1 MKYCKLAII
10 YFCRT
15 VLKVFWIVPVKK
27 NRIFLSSDRGS
38 GIRCNPLY
46 IFKYMQ
52 KEYSGEF
59 EYIWEYDGEYDAA
72 DTRCV
77 KPKSLTGIYYQLT
90 SKVLISNDGFGSF
103 LPKRK
108 QQIFINT
115 WHGGGAY
122 KKSGVDFVTDQHPVD
137 LKINKICGQR
147 TDIFISGCEKF
158 SEVMSTAKM
167 VPRERFL
174 ECGMPRN
181 DILIRG
187 ADYDV
192 TEKVKK
198 FFGVDKD
205 VKLVLFAPTYR
216 GEENEASF
224 HSQLDVSK
232 CVNALENR
240 FGGRWVML
248 MRKHHFV
255 KDVKIQNCIDA
266 SGYPDMQE
274 LLYACD
280 AFITDYS
287 SAIWDFSLTYKPGF
301 LFVPDLD
308 EYQKERSFYTDPMTW
323 AYPLALSNDELCERI
338 KQFDEAKNE
347 LKIDEHHELLGNK
360 ETGRACEIIAEKIY
374 KLTLQ

>member
-1 MKYCKLAII
+1 M
-10 YFCRT
+10 
-15 VLKVFWIVPVKK
+15 
-27 NRIFLSSDRGS
+27 
-38 GIRCNPLY
+38 
-46 IFKYMQ
+46 
-52 KEYSGEF
+52 
-59 EYIWEYDGEYDAA
+59 
-72 DTRCV
+72 
-77 KPKSLTGIYYQLT
+77 
-90 SKVLISNDGFGSF
+90 
-103 LPKRK
+103 
-108 QQIFINT
+108 
-115 WHGGGAY
+115 
-122 KKSGVDFVTDQHPVD
+122 
-137 LKINKICGQR
+137 KINKICGQR

-255 KDVKIQNCIDA
+255 KDLKIQNCIDA

-323 AYPLALSNDELCERI
+323 AFPLALSNDELCERI